1 MQFTKSTTTLLTT
14 LLPLLPLT
22 TASDAVSTVSLFSYH
37 ATTTAA
43 AGIPQMSLSEIPLGA
58 SIISANPTATTMAVS
73 CLTTDN
79 CILPSPFTV
88 TAGPSTYTLS
98 AVYSTSVEGVQEV
111 LTIVEDCKIT
121 GVTQGASCSV
131 SYGVEATYKGF
142 GTSTSIATAIS
153 VASAEIGYETVSVTG
168 GADKLNA
175 AAATATATGTATGSG
190 SKSTETGNMAGRNA
204 VGAGA
209 LAVGVAVAGLGM
221 L

>member
-1 MQFTKSTTTLLTT
+1 MQFTKSTLLT

-22 TASDAVSTVSLFSYH
+22 TAADVSTVSLFTYH
-37 ATTTAA
+37 PATT
-43 AGIPQMSLSEIPLGA
+43 AGANIPEFSLSSVPLGA

-73 CLTTDN
+73 CLNDDN
-79 CILPSPFTV
+79 CILPSPITV

-98 AVYSTSVEGVQEV
+98 AVYSTSMEGVQEV

-131 SYGVEATYKGF
+131 SYGVEATYKGVS
-142 GTSTSIATAIS
+142 TSTASNTQMSI
-153 VASAEIGYETVSVTG
+153 ASAEIGYETVSVTG
-168 GADKLNA
+168 GADKLSG
-175 AAATATATGTATGSG
+175 ATATGTASG
-190 SKSTETGNMAGRNA
+190 STETGMAGRNA

-209 LAVGVAVAGLGM
+209 LAMGVAIAGLGM

>member
-1 MQFTKSTTTLLTT
+1 MQFTKSTLLT

-22 TASDAVSTVSLFSYH
+22 TAADVSTVSLFTYH
-37 ATTTAA
+37 AATTAG
-43 AGIPQMSLSEIPLGA
+43 AGIPEFSLSSIPLGA

-73 CLTTDN
+73 CLNDDN
-79 CILPSPFTV
+79 CILPSPITV

-98 AVYSTSVEGVQEV
+98 AVYSTSMEGVQEV

-131 SYGVEATYKGF
+131 SYGVEATYKGVS
-142 GTSTSIATAIS
+142 TSTASNTQMSI
-153 VASAEIGYETVSVTG
+153 ASAEIGYETVSVTG
-168 GADKLNA
+168 GADKLSG
-175 AAATATATGTATGSG
+175 ATATGTATGSASG
-190 SKSTETGNMAGRNA
+190 STETGMAGRNA

-209 LAVGVAVAGLGM
+209 LAMGVAIAGLGM

>member
-1 MQFTKSTTTLLTT
+1 MHVTTSTLLT
-14 LLPLLPLT
+14 LLPLLSLT
-22 TASDAVSTVSLFSYH
+22 TASDVSTVSLFTYH

-43 AGIPQMSLSEIPLGA
+43 AGIPQFTSIPLGA

-73 CLTTDN
+73 CLNDDN
-79 CILPSPFTV
+79 CILPSPITV

-111 LTIVEDCKIT
+111 LTMVEDCKIT

-131 SYGVEATYKGF
+131 SYGIEATYKGVS
-142 GTSTSIATAIS
+142 TSTEVNTEIS
-153 VASAEIGYETVSVTG
+153 VASAEIGYETLSVTA
-168 GADKLNA
+168 GADKLSGA
-175 AAATATATGTATGSG
+175 TGTSTATASGSG
-190 SKSTETGNMAGRNA
+190 STETGMAGRNV